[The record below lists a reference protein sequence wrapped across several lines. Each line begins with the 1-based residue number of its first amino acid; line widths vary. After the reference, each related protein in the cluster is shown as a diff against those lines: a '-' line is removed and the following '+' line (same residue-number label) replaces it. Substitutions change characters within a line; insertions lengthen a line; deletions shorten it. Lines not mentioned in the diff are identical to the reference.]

1 MITESKVVII
11 NPEGKML
18 PLGRINSL
26 DLHGKLII
34 EYLKRTYPN
43 IEAFQNLG
51 YDTYLPILFYFCAK
65 TNNALLIN
73 TSEKSRKLSCTL
85 VLPDNYKMKLEEI
98 KTLLSIFKDYEY
110 IIEAYPYSDNGW
122 PKFKKEIENVNFK
135 KVMALL
141 DSNLEDD
148 HNTEKKLLM

>member
-1 MITESKVVII
+1 MVTESKVVII

-43 IEAFQNLG
+43 IEAFQTLG

>member
-1 MITESKVVII
+1 M
-11 NPEGKML
+11 
-18 PLGRINSL
+18 
-26 DLHGKLII
+26 
-34 EYLKRTYPN
+34 
-43 IEAFQNLG
+43 
-51 YDTYLPILFYFCAK
+51 
-65 TNNALLIN
+65 TNNVLLIN

-85 VLPDNYKMKLEEI
+85 VLPDNYKTKVGEI
-98 KTLLSIFKDYEY
+98 KTLLAIFKDYEY

>member
-110 IIEAYPYSDNGW
+110 IIEAYPYFDNGW

>member
-43 IEAFQNLG
+43 IEAFQTLG

-98 KTLLSIFKDYEY
+98 KTLLSIFKDY